1 MTPTQKKRRDE
12 LEARLGRPDPKA
24 IEKDMKELL
33 QIALK
38 NQKSAIVYSDDHP
51 AYRRSIKG
59 LNSQIDHRVTPG
71 KKHRDKNNSLWEVNL
86 LDLLIRHCQAN
97 HRRETI
103 AWSKRRQA
111 SAERLLVFLIWRNYM
126 KARREKKRGSP
137 TPAMARGMMESPLEI
152 EELLSERI
160 FRSRIELP
168 PRWSQYYVS

>member
-59 LNSQIDHRVTPG
+59 
-71 KKHRDKNNSLWEVNL
+71 
-86 LDLLIRHCQAN
+86 
-97 HRRETI
+97 
-103 AWSKRRQA
+103 
-111 SAERLLVFLIWRNYM
+111 
-126 KARREKKRGSP
+126 
-137 TPAMARGMMESPLEI
+137 
-152 EELLSERI
+152 
-160 FRSRIELP
+160 
-168 PRWSQYYVS
+168 